1 MCGLHL
7 LVIKFLS
14 NQDGYKNASSA
25 SRMPSAIE
33 DGRHGASPV
42 EREQLSEVRWE
53 DRGCSRAM
61 RLPRRF
67 TAHRRQERA
76 GATGLRSGGASVERD
91 GGRREEAAECVAA
104 SSLGEAISALW
115 PGKYHFAIILVV
127 CAQGVTLC
135 FREHVAAALRRRGGN
150 PAPVRRLLTAALFAV
165 CTLNVSRLVLALA

>member
-1 MCGLHL
+1 MRQA
-7 LVIKFLS
+7 LVERHC
-14 NQDGYKNASSA
+14 Q
-25 SRMPSAIE
+25 PSAIE

-42 EREQLSEVRWE
+42 EREQLSEVRRE

-61 RLPRRF
+61 RFPRRF

-91 GGRREEAAECVAA
+91 GGRREEVAECVAA
-104 SSLGEAISALW
+104 SPLGEAISALW
-115 PGKYHFAIILVV
+115 PGKYHFAIILVA

-150 PAPVRRLLTAALFAV
+150 PAPSKRPHFLLYAL
-165 CTLNVSRLVLALA
+165 SM